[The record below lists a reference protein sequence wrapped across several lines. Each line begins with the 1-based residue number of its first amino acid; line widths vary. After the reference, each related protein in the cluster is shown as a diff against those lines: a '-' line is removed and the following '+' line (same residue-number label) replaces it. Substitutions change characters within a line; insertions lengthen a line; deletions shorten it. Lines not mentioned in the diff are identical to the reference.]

1 MTAVC
6 YHHERHP
13 ADTTTCHNIRAIGFQ
28 TAEPSRIG
36 ARRRGVRVIRA
47 AVAGTLVVVA
57 ATGCAT
63 AQPEVDPPS
72 GRQGATEAWRR
83 LPDAPLTSR
92 NHAVV
97 VGVGERMLVVGGW
110 EFLCPPTADCA
121 TPEAPLL
128 TDGAV
133 YSPDTD
139 SWSTIAPAPF
149 GLRRQEYAAAAL
161 QGSAYLISGCAAGPT
176 CDARPRL
183 LSYDL
188 VGDRWA
194 DHGPVPGPKHDR
206 QVAPVGRTLLVYS
219 GSDEGGEV
227 ADLVFDP
234 ERSTWTALPDDPLPR
249 TFDRFIVPAG
259 GHLVL
264 TGSSSAALESGEDSA
279 KLAARLDA
287 DGSEWTRLPNAPGQ
301 GYQLLPTDRGPLLN
315 GHFIDEPGWILDPDT
330 WTWSVL
336 PERVSEHNDL
346 SGVLNR
352 DLATYDIPNSL
363 GQMASTNRLVVYDSR
378 TEAFVTIP
386 APPGREDVYDDSST
400 ALGRDLFVF
409 GGQRWT
415 GDGLTGDGEL
425 VGDAWLWTAPVG

>member
-1 MTAVC
+1 MRV
-6 YHHERHP
+6 EK
-13 ADTTTCHNIRAIGFQ
+13 
-28 TAEPSRIG
+28 
-36 ARRRGVRVIRA
+36 GVTVIRTA
-47 AVAGTLVVVA
+47 LAVTLVVVA

-63 AQPEVDPPS
+63 AQSEIDPPS
-72 GRQGATEAWRR
+72 GREGASEAWRK
-83 LPDAPLTSR
+83 LPNAPLTSR
-92 NHAVV
+92 DHAVV
-97 VGVGERMLVVGGW
+97 VGVGGRMLVVGGW
-110 EFLCPPTADCA
+110 EYLCPPMADCA

-128 TDGAV
+128 RDGAV
-133 YSPDTD
+133 YDPDTD

-149 GLRRQEYAAAAL
+149 GLRRHEYATAAL
-161 QGSAYLISGCAAGPT
+161 QGSAYLISGCADGPA

-188 VGDRWA
+188 VGDRWT
-194 DHGPVPGPKHDR
+194 DHGPVPGPNHSR

-234 ERSTWTALPDDPLPR
+234 DRSTWTALPDDPLPR
-249 TFDRFIVPAG
+249 SFDRFIVPAG
-259 GHLVL
+259 DHLVL
-264 TGSSSAALESGEDSA
+264 TGSSIAAPESGQDSTQ
-279 KLAARLDA
+279 LAARLD
-287 DGSEWTRLPNAPGQ
+287 GSKWTKLPNAPGQ
-301 GYQLLPTDRGPLLN
+301 GYQLFPTDRGPLLN

-330 WTWSVL
+330 WTWSAL
-336 PERVSEHNDL
+336 PEGESGHNDL

-352 DLATYDIPNSL
+352 DLATYDIPNSV
-363 GQMASTNRLVVYDSR
+363 GQMASTNRLFVYDSR

-415 GDGLTGDGEL
+415 GDGLTDDGEL
-425 VGDAWLWTAPVG
+425 VGDAWLWAATVD